1 MQPESYKPLP
11 HRRTMKEEKPD
22 SQTTRPEERGLSES
36 QKNRFRAARY
46 VLEIVRR
53 RFHESKE
60 KFRLRKQLRAER
72 NKNRKIQRE
81 RAKKLGKQV
90 MKELQERRES

>member
-1 MQPESYKPLP
+1 MQPETYRQLP
-11 HRRTMKEEKPD
+11 HRRTMKEEEPEF
-22 SQTTRPEERGLSES
+22 QTTRPEERGMSER

-46 VLEIVRR
+46 ILEMIRR
-53 RFHESKE
+53 RYYESKE

-81 RAKKLGKQV
+81 RANKLGKQV
-90 MKELQERRES
+90 MKELKERRNA